1 MMDFLRGFNLARLII
16 IVCLIGSCVLGMQVF
31 ERQKMIIDYREKLG
45 LDDKGQFVL
54 PTGGVVSG
62 SSWVEKKVRSI
73 QQLGQDF
80 TSRMEELEGEGMK
93 GQDSPQTYIRTIANK
108 SRVAL
113 GGLSIQP
120 RSQQQRGYEDNKYT
134 ILPTNDDKS
143 REKPTF
149 QRTQIANFLY
159 SLEEG
164 SRKIK
169 VTALDIHP
177 PGRRDFNE
185 FPSDRWE
192 FTCEVTERV
201 ETK

>member
-1 MMDFLRGFNLARLII
+1 MMDFLKGFNLARLII
-16 IVCLIGSCVLGMQVF
+16 VVCLIGSGVLGMQVF
-31 ERQKMIIDYREKLG
+31 ERQQMISDYREKLG
-45 LDDKGQFVL
+45 LDDTGQFVP
-54 PTGGVVSG
+54 PTAGVISG
-62 SSWVEKKVRSI
+62 DSWVAKKVRSI

-80 TSRMEELEGEGMK
+80 TSRMEELEGEGLK
-93 GQDSPQTYIRTIANK
+93 GQGSPQTYIRSIANK
-108 SRVAL
+108 PRVAL

-120 RSQQQRGYEDNKYT
+120 RTQKQRGYDDNKYT
-134 ILPTNDDKS
+134 IVPTSDDQS
-143 REKPTF
+143 RDKPTF

-159 SLEEG
+159 SLEQG

-177 PGRRDFNE
+177 PGSRDFE
-185 FPSDRWE
+185 TFPSDRWE

>member
-1 MMDFLRGFNLARLII
+1 MDFIKGFNLARLII
-16 IVCLIGSCVLGMQVF
+16 VVCLIGAGVLGVQVF
-31 ERQKMIIDYREKLG
+31 ERQKMILDYREKLS
-45 LDDKGQFVL
+45 LDDQGQFVR
-54 PTGGVVSG
+54 PTGVVPSG

-80 TSRMEELEGEGMK
+80 TSRMEELEGEGLK
-93 GQDSPQTYIRTIANK
+93 GQDSPQTYIRSIANK
-108 SRVAL
+108 SRVLL

-120 RSQQQRGYEDNKYT
+120 RSQQQRGYEDNKYS
-134 ILPTNDDKS
+134 ILPTSDDKS
-143 REKPTF
+143 RDKPTF

-177 PGRRDFNE
+177 PGRRDFNG